1 MIYVGIYMYMSV
13 VGSSPTLGSSFF
25 LSSAAL
31 TVKFGQL
38 ELGEGLV
45 WNLRS

>member
-1 MIYVGIYMYMSV
+1 MYMYMSV

-31 TVKFGQL
+31 TVKFGPIGIGGGAGL
-38 ELGEGLV
+38 EP
-45 WNLRS
+45 S